1 VRSLDI
7 ASGFFYLKV
16 YGNLKT
22 VTTMNKARVEFN
34 LLGTQEGRNR
44 HYLRCYPN
52 IGGEISILICEDN
65 CPDIGISLDIP
76 TAIKLSKILRQSINE
91 LKGGQDV

>member
-1 VRSLDI
+1 
-7 ASGFFYLKV
+7 
-16 YGNLKT
+16 
-22 VTTMNKARVEFN
+22 MNKARVELN
-34 LLGTQEGRNR
+34 LLGTQEERNR
-44 HYLRCYPN
+44 HYLRCYTN
-52 IGGEISILICEDN
+52 IDKEISIVICEDN